1 MSTDAQNSVPGAD
14 FPELEQTPS
23 QSHIPAQPHTSRQS
37 GAPRPTRTAG
47 TTAGRPGGR
56 LSGQLIRMGL
66 AAGRGTP
73 GDRLRF
79 WSLCAAALAVA
90 VVALAGVAAVATHDG
105 RDARNTARGPLLSDR
120 QHAVALWREAFD
132 VVGEVQHSVIYVEP
146 LKAGAAPPP
155 GLSRWPA
162 PGEAMLSPELVRDG
176 QDEGITSRY
185 GRFGGT
191 IAKSGLVSP
200 SERLAYVRVAHDPPV
215 AQDDSWW
222 FVRGFGQDYPM
233 GEALNGRTLSHV
245 LRPLGALTGVP
256 ALALLVL
263 AARVG
268 SRTRDRRGGLLQ
280 ALGGTWRHRA
290 LVNLGEAVLPL
301 AAGTALA
308 ALVLLPALVTDV
320 RLPPTGYLL
329 DSGDLRTA
337 WPRFALALLLS
348 FAGCLAAVILLHR
361 VGRDGTA
368 TRPRSFSS
376 QVPRWRLVGCGVG
389 VAAIACSQYAGESVD
404 LAVFAVGTVVMWV
417 LLPSAAAVA
426 SRELGKKFAVRGF
439 RAGRAGQLIGGRW
452 TAAHPGVVVR
462 ISAAMIIGLGLVCQL
477 EAGNSR
483 LGDKAA
489 VAQASQARVG
499 VGVLSVQSRYLT
511 PPAIKD
517 LARALPAD
525 SHIVSLQTDQPTES
539 VLVQGSCAAL
549 RSLALPCP
557 EAPEAVRSGDPRVAE
572 IANWFG
578 RNPHAQVADPAK
590 LGADAFQGTLL
601 VVTEH
606 PRPGLQAAVERA
618 AYARVPGVTVET
630 LGETWTVGAAEKAR
644 LGNWVLL
651 FGSTGLALLLLAGSL
666 GVAAEF
672 VRVRSALAPLTVLTG
687 SDRIYRSVALWHLT
701 VPLLI
706 STAVAAVVTAWHSL
720 FFATAAQEGAT
731 FSWGVFWAA
740 VAACALLSVLI
751 GVLGART
758 ARQAAARWRPT
769 AD

>member
-1 MSTDAQNSVPGAD
+1 MT
-14 FPELEQTPS
+14 
-23 QSHIPAQPHTSRQS
+23 TS
-37 GAPRPTRTAG
+37 GRT
-47 TTAGRPGGR
+47 GGR
-56 LSGQLIRMGL
+56 RLSLQLVRMGF

-90 VVALAGVAAVATHDG
+90 VVALAVVAAVATHDG

-132 VVGEVQHSVIYVEP
+132 VVGEVQHSVIYVER
-146 LKAGAAPPP
+146 LKADAPPPP

-162 PGEAMLSPELVRDG
+162 PGEAMLSPELLRDG
-176 QDEGITSRY
+176 QDEGISTRY
-185 GRFGGT
+185 GRFAGT

-200 SERLAYVRVAHDPPV
+200 SERLAYVGVRQNQPGEGS
-215 AQDDSWW
+215 DSWW
-222 FVRGFGQDYPM
+222 PVSGFGQSYPM
-233 GEALNGRTLSHV
+233 GETLNGRTLADV

-256 ALALLVL
+256 ALALLVV

-268 SRTRDRRGGLLQ
+268 SRTRDRRAGLLQ

-290 LVNLGEAVLPL
+290 LVDIGEAALPL

-308 ALVLLPALVTDV
+308 GLVLLPALLTDV

-337 WPRFALALLLS
+337 WPGFALALLLS
-348 FAGCLAAVILLHR
+348 FVGCLLAVILLHR

-376 QVPRWRLVGCGVG
+376 RVPRWRLVGCGVG
-389 VAAIACSQYAGESVD
+389 VAAIALSQYAGEPADVT
-404 LAVFAVGTVVMWV
+404 VFTVGTVLMWV
-417 LLPSAAAVA
+417 MLPSVAAVA
-426 SRELGKKFAVRGF
+426 SRALGEKFAVRGF

-483 LGDKAA
+483 LGDQAA
-489 VAQASQARVG
+489 AAQVSQARVG
-499 VGVLSVQSRYLT
+499 AGVLSVQSRYLT
-511 PPAIKD
+511 PPAIEG
-517 LARALPAD
+517 LARALPAN
-525 SHIVSLQTDQPTES
+525 SHLVSLQTDQRTES
-539 VLVQGSCAAL
+539 VLIQGSCATL

-557 EAPEAVRSGDPRVAE
+557 AAPEAVRAVDPRVAE

-590 LGADAFQGTLL
+590 LGPDAFQGTLL
-601 VVTEH
+601 VVTED
-606 PRPGLQAAVERA
+606 PEPGLQAAVEQA
-618 AYARVPGVTVET
+618 AYARVPGITVET
-630 LGETWTVGAAEKAR
+630 LGENWTVGAADKAR

-651 FGSTGLALLLLAGSL
+651 FGSTGLALLLLTGSL
-666 GVAAEF
+666 GAAAEF
-672 VRVRSALAPLTVLTG
+672 VRVRSALAPLAVLTG
-687 SDRIYRSVALWHLT
+687 SDRIHRSVAFWHLT

-706 STAVAAVVTAWHSL
+706 ATVVAAVVTAWQSL
-720 FFATAAQEGAT
+720 FFTATEESGT
-731 FSWGVFWAA
+731 VSWAVFWSA
-740 VAACALLSVLI
+740 VAVCALLSALI
-751 GVLGART
+751 GALAGRT
-758 ARQAAARWRPT
+758 ASRAATRWHPT